1 MFHEKHL
8 QRAVEIQHWI
18 AYHTANIE
26 TARRMPITATAWEV
40 EKDVFQFAHIQLQM
54 TEEKLHQILVDGI
67 IADAEKQIADL
78 RDELARMGVAMG
90 EAQPSPASAPRFTI
104 VHATAG
110 EELEAGQPVAFATS
124 PKPIKGSP
132 GKRSS
137 AVVSNMR
144 KVVAGKR
151 R

>member
-8 QRAVEIQHWI
+8 SRAVEIQNWI

-26 TARRMPITATAWEV
+26 AARRMPLTTTAWEV

-54 TEEKLHQILVDGI
+54 TEAKLHQILVDGI
-67 IADAEKQIADL
+67 IADAEQQIAEL

-90 EAQPSPASAPRFTI
+90 EVQPAPAPRF
-104 VHATAG
+104 V
-110 EELEAGQPVAFATS
+110 
-124 PKPIKGSP
+124 
-132 GKRSS
+132 
-137 AVVSNMR
+137 VVSDRNDQAQQIPVTVLPAAKPSATVTRMR